1 MIAQL
6 RDDLAQ
12 EREASRE
19 SRARQH
25 QRTDEVIDRLGRI
38 DSTIAVAGQVDA
50 QVRTELDDLKKVVGN
65 IKPTVEEWRRMRTL
79 GIGIVGLMTTD
90 GLVTGATLQPL
101 FAQLLTAVRHFLHSQ
116 P

>member
-1 MIAQL
+1 MTAGDERILLSMIEQL
-6 RDDLAQ
+6 RDDMAQ

-50 QVRTELDDLKKVVGN
+50 QVRTELDALKKTVASN
-65 IKPTVEEWRRMRTL
+65 QPTVEEWRRMRAL
-79 GIGIVGLMTTD
+79 GIGIVGLMTTG
-90 GLVTGATLQPL
+90 GLVTGATLHPL
-101 FAQLLTAVRHFLHSQ
+101 VD
-116 P
+116 